1 MTVCGCRCS
10 PALQP
15 PLLIQLPQ
23 AAAKLKG
30 SSWSDCAWEG
40 AERSPEATA
49 SSNSVSCRDMTRNQV
64 SIASRQ
70 QASLRK
76 RKCGHWLACWTGC
89 MKAMGHLCV
98 CCKLYNLL
106 SRKWQSGRSLRI
118 YAWRGDASAG
128 ANLIAVAVEI
138 AVQIEVAVR

>member
-1 MTVCGCRCS
+1 
-10 PALQP
+10 
-15 PLLIQLPQ
+15 
-23 AAAKLKG
+23 
-30 SSWSDCAWEG
+30 
-40 AERSPEATA
+40 
-49 SSNSVSCRDMTRNQV
+49 
-64 SIASRQ
+64 
-70 QASLRK
+70 
-76 RKCGHWLACWTGC
+76 

-138 AVQIEVAVR
+138 AVQIEVAVRSYMEEMQWRYFKSVICVNRQNTASLI